1 MDERSPLTPAVF
13 AILVA
18 LANGEKH
25 GYAVMKEASA
35 IAPGVKM
42 GPGTLYGA
50 LDRMRGAG
58 LVEETDT
65 MDDDRRRYYRITRL
79 GLKVLKAET
88 ERMSSTV
95 AIARRRL
102 AARGASA

>member
-1 MDERSPLTPAVF
+1 
-13 AILVA
+13 
-18 LANGEKH
+18 
-25 GYAVMKEASA
+25 
-35 IAPGVKM
+35 
-42 GPGTLYGA
+42 
-50 LDRMRGAG
+50 MRGAG

-65 MDDDRRRYYRITRL
+65 TDDDRRRYYRITRL